1 MDVRFLNPFLESA
14 REVLKAEA
22 NLIIEKG
29 TLTLDKT
36 SLTTD
41 ELTILVSMVGE
52 VQGVVFY
59 GMSIQTGLNLVSRM
73 LDQTFSELDDL
84 ARSGVAELGNVI
96 TGRASIKLS
105 ENGINCNISTPTV
118 IEGKDVKISTLD
130 FARVIVPM
138 QIEAGL
144 IMVHLALRISKP
156 QEPDSN
162 FVDVITSKE
171 S

>member
-1 MDVRFLNPFLESA
+1 MDIRFMNPFLESA
-14 REVLKAEA
+14 QEVLKAEA
-22 NLIIEKG
+22 NLVIEKG
-29 TLTLDKT
+29 TLTLDKS

-59 GMSIQTGLNLVSRM
+59 GMSVQTGLNLVSSM
-73 LDQTFSELDDL
+73 LGQPCSEFDDL

-105 ENGINCNISTPTV
+105 ENGITSNISPPTV
-118 IEGKDVKISTLD
+118 IEGKGVKISTLD

-138 QIEAGL
+138 QTEAGL
-144 IMVHLALRISKP
+144 IVVHLALRISKP
-156 QEPDSN
+156 QESDSN
-162 FVDVITSKE
+162 FMDVIASKE
-171 S
+171 N